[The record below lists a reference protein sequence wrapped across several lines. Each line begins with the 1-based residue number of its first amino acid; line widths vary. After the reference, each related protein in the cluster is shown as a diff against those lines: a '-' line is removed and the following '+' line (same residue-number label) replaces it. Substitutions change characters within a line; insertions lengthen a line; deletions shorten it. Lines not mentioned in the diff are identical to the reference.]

1 MVASCVTSASAS
13 DVGYSAG
20 QSKRPTL
27 LVNIVVEGLDGQYLG
42 LLRDSFDHNG
52 FGRLMSSAAYADD
65 IDYGSVS
72 NSVAAA
78 AMLQTGTGASV
89 HAFLPSWSM
98 MLQPAAW
105 LIFSRMR
112 VLWVISPSSLS
123 HLKP

>member
-72 NSVAAA
+72 ISVAAA
-78 AMLQTGTGASV
+78 EMLQTGTGDSV
-89 HAFLPSWSM
+89 HGI
-98 MLQPAAW
+98 PAA
-105 LIFSRMR
+105 LVYDATTARLAHRFTEYSG
-112 VLWVISPSSLS
+112 
-123 HLKP
+123 